1 MKKEFMD
8 EALRLAELAFLEGE
22 VPVGAVITI
31 GNKII
36 GTGRNRREK
45 GKNALHH
52 AEIEAINE
60 ACKRLGGW
68 RLWECELYVTLEPCP
83 MCAGAI
89 INARIKN
96 VVFGAYDK
104 KNGACGSVTNLFESG
119 FSYSPSYEGGFM
131 EEECADV
138 LSRFFKDLRK
148 KSEEKKQPKREN
160 NNMEKI
166 ASFTVDHTKLLRGM
180 YISRIDGDVV
190 TYDIR
195 TRRPNVEEVMENGAI
210 HTVEHLFA
218 TFVRNSEF
226 KDNIIYFGPMGCRT
240 GFYFLT
246 TGMTHAQA
254 LSLTKDALAF
264 IESFEGEVPGVSAVE
279 CGNYRDH
286 DLEGAKKEAADQ
298 KEILKNWTTAD
309 MIY

>member
-1 MKKEFMD
+1 MKKEFMN
-8 EALRLAELAFLEGE
+8 EALRLAEQAFLEGE
-22 VPVGAVITI
+22 VPVGAVVTI

-131 EEECADV
+131 ENECADV

-148 KSEEKKQPKREN
+148 KTEEKKQPKREN
-160 NNMEKI
+160 TNMEKI

-180 YISRIDGDVV
+180 YISRIDGGVV

-254 LSLTKDALAF
+254 LNLTKDAFAF

-286 DLEGAKKEAADQ
+286 DLQGAKKEAADQ

>member
-1 MKKEFMD
+1 MKEYFMT
-8 EALRLAELAFLEGE
+8 EALRLAGISADEGE
-22 VPVGAVITI
+22 VPVGAVVTI

-36 GTGRNRREK
+36 GRGRNRREK
-45 GKNALHH
+45 VKNALHH

-60 ACKRLGGW
+60 ACTRLGGW
-68 RLWECELYVTLEPCP
+68 RLWECEMYVTLEPCP

-89 INARIKN
+89 INSRIKK
-96 VVFGAYDK
+96 VTFGAWDK
-104 KNGACGSVTNLFESG
+104 KNGACGSVTNLFTSG
-119 FSYSPSYEGGFM
+119 FSFVPIYEGGFM
-131 EEECADV
+131 ESECADV
-138 LSRFFKDLRK
+138 ISRFFKSLRTKTQKNK
-148 KSEEKKQPKREN
+148 KEKEN
-160 NNMEKI
+160 APMEKI
-166 ASFTVDHTKLLRGM
+166 ASFTVDHTKLMRGM

-195 TRRPNVEEVMENGAI
+195 TRRPNVEDVMENGAI
-210 HTVEHLFA
+210 HTLEHLFA

-246 TGMTHAQA
+246 TGMTHAEA
-254 LSLTKDALAF
+254 LKLTQEALAF
-264 IESFEGEVPGVSAVE
+264 IETFDGEVPGVSAVE

-298 KEILKNWTTAD
+298 KEVLKNWTTAD

>member
-1 MKKEFMD
+1 MKEYFMT
-8 EALRLAELAFLEGE
+8 EALRLAGISADEGE
-22 VPVGAVITI
+22 VPVGAVVTI

-36 GTGRNRREK
+36 GRGRNRREK
-45 GKNALHH
+45 VKNALHH

-60 ACKRLGGW
+60 ACARLGGW
-68 RLWECELYVTLEPCP
+68 RLWECEMYVTLEPCP

-89 INARIKN
+89 INSRIKK
-96 VVFGAYDK
+96 VTFGAWDK
-104 KNGACGSVTNLFESG
+104 KNGACGSVTNLFTSG
-119 FSYSPSYEGGFM
+119 FSFAPIYEGGFM
-131 EEECADV
+131 ESECADV
-138 LSRFFKDLRK
+138 LSRFFKSLRTKTQKIK
-148 KSEEKKQPKREN
+148 KEKEN
-160 NNMEKI
+160 APMEKI
-166 ASFTVDHTKLLRGM
+166 ASFTVDHTKLMRGM

-195 TRRPNVEEVMENGAI
+195 TRRPNVEDVMENGAI
-210 HTVEHLFA
+210 HTLEHLFA

-246 TGMTHAQA
+246 TGMTHAEA
-254 LSLTKDALAF
+254 LKLTQEALAF
-264 IESFEGEVPGVSAVE
+264 IETFDGEVPGVSAVE

-298 KEILKNWTTAD
+298 KEVLKNWTTAD